1 MEDLDEDVVRERLGL
16 SLSEFLAQSN
26 TLTSKTEVRIIEQLA
41 LVEAKAKE
49 DLALVEAKA
58 KEDLAL
64 AEEKKKEVLEYMALN
79 ERGGEL
85 FKRGF

>member
-1 MEDLDEDVVRERLGL
+1 MGL
-16 SLSEFLAQSN
+16 SIGEFLAQSN
-26 TLTSKTEVRIIEQLA
+26 ALTRRTEVRIKEQPD

-64 AEEKKKEVLEYMALN
+64 VEEKKKGN
-79 ERGGEL
+79 WSS
-85 FKRGF
+85 